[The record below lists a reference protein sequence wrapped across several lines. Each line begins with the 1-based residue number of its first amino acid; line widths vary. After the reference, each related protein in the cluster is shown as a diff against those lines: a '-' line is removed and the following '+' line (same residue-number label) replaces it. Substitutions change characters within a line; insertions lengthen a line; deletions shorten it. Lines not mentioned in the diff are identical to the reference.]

1 MRQSTRMYT
10 FVAAT
15 AIMAALSFGQA
26 FAGGTDEPSPSGD
39 RPSSTTPA
47 KVGTAPKNI
56 ENEPPAEGLLDAMRE
71 GRVVRPGRRP
81 E

>member
-1 MRQSTRMYT
+1 MRQSIRICT

-15 AIMAALSFGQA
+15 GIAAVLSLGQA
-26 FAGGTDEPSPSGD
+26 FAGGPDEPSPSGD

-47 KVGTAPKNI
+47 SVGTAPKNI
-56 ENEPPAEGLLDAMRE
+56 ENEPPAVSLLDAIRQ
-71 GRVVRPGRRP
+71 RKSVRPGRRP